1 MFIAKIITT
10 IAKAIKKMFFVG
22 DRDMDRECAERAGV
36 DFIFE
41 KTGV

>member
-10 IAKAIKKMFFVG
+10 IAKAIKKMVFVG
-22 DRDMDRECAERAGV
+22 DRNTDRGCAERSGV

-41 KTGV
+41 KTRV